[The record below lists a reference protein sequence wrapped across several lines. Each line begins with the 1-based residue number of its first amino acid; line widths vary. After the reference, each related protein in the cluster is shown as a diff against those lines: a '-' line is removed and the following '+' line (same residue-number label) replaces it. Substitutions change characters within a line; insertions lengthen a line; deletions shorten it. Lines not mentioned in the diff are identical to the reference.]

1 MKKWLIATALLFGQ
15 GLAQQNLSE
24 LQTEYQQALQTA
36 PKTTGN
42 STWKSLMDR
51 VETLKNQNP
60 TPDVLLLRANIYSD
74 VKWWIRA
81 KTAWEDFQKVGQ
93 LGSQEKQRYTEA
105 LHNLA
110 FTAAHRSEPDLKE
123 ALQYAQKA
131 IEVTPDY
138 YPARYLLA
146 ETYQDLG
153 DYSNAKNAWKQVL
166 DLNPKDAKALYFIQV
181 EDRLAKFGPE
191 VNQAFTRGYAAYAE
205 NQKSDA
211 LALFKKT
218 TELGPEFSEGWRYY
232 ARTAFELGDAK
243 AALEGYQKLTEIEGQ
258 TPENTFWLNYATEAN
273 QYGLEAVKIYRSG
286 YTTYQQKNLKE
297 AESLF
302 KQATTLS
309 PGYQKAWAWLGR
321 VRYEQKNYSGAVQ
334 AYMQAV
340 TLDPDDDSSEY
351 YLKLAKNRK

>member
-1 MKKWLIATALLFGQ
+1 MKKWLIASALLFGQ
-15 GLAQQNLSE
+15 GFAQQNLAE
-24 LQTEYQQALQTA
+24 LQTEYQNALKTA

-51 VETLKNQNP
+51 VEELKNQSP
-60 TPDVLLLRANIYSD
+60 TPEVLQLRANIYSD

-81 KTAWEDFQKVGQ
+81 KTAWEDYQKVSALSADQ
-93 LGSQEKQRYTEA
+93 KQRYSEA

-110 FTAAHRSEPDLKE
+110 FTAAHRSEPDLQE

-153 DYSNAKNAWKQVL
+153 DYNNAKNAWKQVL
-166 DLNPKDAKALYFIQV
+166 ELNPKDSKAQYFVNV
-181 EDRLAKFGPE
+181 EDRLAKYGKDL
-191 VNQAFTRGYAAYAE
+191 NQAFTRGYAAYAE
-205 NQKSDA
+205 NQKGEA
-211 LALFKKT
+211 LNLFKKT
-218 TELGPEFSEGWRYY
+218 TELAPDFSEGWRYF

-243 AALEGYQKLTEIEGQ
+243 AAMEGYQKLTEIEGQ
-258 TPENTFWLNYATEAN
+258 TPENTFWLNYATEAS
-273 QYGLEAVKIYRSG
+273 QFGMDAVKAYRSG
-286 YTTYQQKNLKE
+286 YTAYQNKNFKD
-297 AESLF
+297 AENLF
-302 KQATTLS
+302 KQATSLS
-309 PGYQKAWAWLGR
+309 PSYQKAWAWLGR

-340 TLDPDDDSSEY
+340 TLDPDDESSEY